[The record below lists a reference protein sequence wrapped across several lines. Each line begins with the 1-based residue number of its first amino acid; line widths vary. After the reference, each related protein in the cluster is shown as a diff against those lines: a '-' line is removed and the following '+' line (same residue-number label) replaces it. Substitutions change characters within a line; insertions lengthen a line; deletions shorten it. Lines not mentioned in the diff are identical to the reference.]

1 VLGIQL
7 VAMARP
13 AILIAEPEP
22 QQALSTRKLVVE
34 TGKFNVLTAHST
46 QEALDTFSL
55 FPNISA
61 VVLVISDAVDADFVA
76 STIKSARGDIPVIC
90 LTPSN
95 GHGCRKSD
103 YTISS
108 FEPQQLLDRLR
119 TLLGD
124 PRNLPA

>member
-1 VLGIQL
+1 
-7 VAMARP
+7 MPRP
-13 AILIAEPEP
+13 TILIAEPEP

-46 QEALDTFSL
+46 QEALDIFSL
-55 FPNISA
+55 FPQISA
-61 VVLVISDAVDADFVA
+61 VVLVISEAVHADLVA
-76 STIKSARGDIPVIC
+76 STIKSARSDLPVIC

-95 GHGCRKSD
+95 GRGCLKSD

-119 TLLGD
+119 SLLGD
-124 PRNLPA
+124 PRNIGA